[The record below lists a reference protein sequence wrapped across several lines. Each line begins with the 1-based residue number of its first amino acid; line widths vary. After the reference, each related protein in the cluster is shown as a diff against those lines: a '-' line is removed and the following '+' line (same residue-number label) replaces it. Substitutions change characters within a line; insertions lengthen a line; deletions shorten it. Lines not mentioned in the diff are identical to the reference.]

1 MKPMTA
7 ILRIMSRGVMARLE
21 TSLDRLCRRLRI
33 PQDRSGNVSQDRI
46 LSVLIRCTREL
57 ERLREENAELQFY
70 CDELQEE
77 NYDLRIFLDSIL

>member
-1 MKPMTA
+1 
-7 ILRIMSRGVMARLE
+7 MARIE

-33 PQDRSGNVSQDRI
+33 PQDRSGNVLQDRI